1 MINAMDW
8 QRHWTLF
15 QSATSPSE
23 RSWWAGKALQSGS
36 DNENAVELDELRQ
49 ACQQARPIFLSPR
62 VFGMVWLD
70 EDAHW
75 TEIQN
80 EGWKIEDFIT
90 MPDGTLNWQRLTS
103 NEALGS
109 MDRGKGLAER
119 VITSDDDDFLRA
131 APFLRKVSLF
141 VHRSWLGRM
150 PALRFAELY
159 QHRFTITARP
169 EVV

>member
-1 MINAMDW
+1 
-8 QRHWTLF
+8 
-15 QSATSPSE
+15 
-23 RSWWAGKALQSGS
+23 
-36 DNENAVELDELRQ
+36 
-49 ACQQARPIFLSPR
+49 
-62 VFGMVWLD
+62 
-70 EDAHW
+70 
-75 TEIQN
+75 
-80 EGWKIEDFIT
+80 
-90 MPDGTLNWQRLTS
+90 
-103 NEALGS
+103 